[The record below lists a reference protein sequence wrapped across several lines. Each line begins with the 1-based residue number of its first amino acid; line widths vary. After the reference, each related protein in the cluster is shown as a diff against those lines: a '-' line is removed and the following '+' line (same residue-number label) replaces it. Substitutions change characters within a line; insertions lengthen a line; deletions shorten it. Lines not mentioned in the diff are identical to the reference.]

1 MVGHDLAALNTNTR
15 TAISEI
21 NGVKDEETQ
30 RAAAEKRQSS
40 QTAPTGHDGRPAK
53 PLSGWR
59 YSGSCSSV
67 RV

>member
-30 RAAAEKRQSS
+30 RTAVEERQSS
-40 QTAPTGHDGRPAK
+40 QTAPTGHNG
-53 PLSGWR
+53 
-59 YSGSCSSV
+59 
-67 RV
+67 